1 MTLEQLYTISEL
13 STATWFPYRDS
24 MIRRMIKSG
33 KLRSKRTDGGAYL
46 VPKSAIDEFLARLDY
61 NI

>member
-1 MTLEQLYTISEL
+1 
-13 STATWFPYRDS
+13 